1 MILYID
7 TTDFQTMRFAL
18 ISNTV
23 NESIFEIAHNEN
35 WKTLDFLERFL
46 NKHKIDT
53 SPNPSYT
60 RRGKTAVINSSLD
73 TGEAR
78 RGITKIIVCSGPG
91 SFTGTRIG
99 VTIAQGLAFAMQVPI
114 FSIPTNKV
122 PKDLLK
128 LKTYKGNKIVSIE
141 YHPEKN
147 R

>member
-18 ISNTV
+18 ITNTV
-23 NESIFEIAHNEN
+23 SESVFEIAHNEN
-35 WKTLDFLERFL
+35 WKTLDFLGKFL
-46 NKHKIDT
+46 KKYGVKLTTTYKLQAT
-53 SPNPSYT
+53 SYQLN
-60 RRGKTAVINSSLD
+60 
-73 TGEAR
+73 
-78 RGITKIIVCSGPG
+78 KIIVCSGPG

-114 FSIPTNKV
+114 FSIATNKV

-128 LKTYKGNKIVSIE
+128 LKTYKGNKIISIE

>member
-18 ISNTV
+18 VDNTV
-23 NESIFEIAHNEN
+23 SESIFEIAHNEN
-35 WKTLDFLERFL
+35 WKTLDFLGKFL
-46 NKHKIDT
+46 KANKIRIAEIKKI
-53 SPNPSYT
+53 
-60 RRGKTAVINSSLD
+60 V
-73 TGEAR
+73 
-78 RGITKIIVCSGPG
+78 VCTGPG

-114 FSIPTNKV
+114 FSIATNKV

-128 LKTYKGNKIVSIE
+128 LKTYKGNKIISIE

-147 R
+147 H

>member
-23 NESIFEIAHNEN
+23 NESIFKIAHNEN

-46 NKHKIDT
+46 KSHKVKLT
-53 SPNPSYT
+53 PAFKLPATHYQLN
-60 RRGKTAVINSSLD
+60 
-73 TGEAR
+73 
-78 RGITKIIVCSGPG
+78 KIIVCSGPG